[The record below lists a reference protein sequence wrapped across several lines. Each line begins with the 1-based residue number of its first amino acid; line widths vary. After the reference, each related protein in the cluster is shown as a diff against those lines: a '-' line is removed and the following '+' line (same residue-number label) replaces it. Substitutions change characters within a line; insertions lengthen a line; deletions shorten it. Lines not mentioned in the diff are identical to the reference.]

1 MSAIVDAYN
10 RAADQALEQIAADCM
25 AALAAVGSKTR

>member
-10 RAADQALEQIAADCM
+10 RAADQALSDIASGV
-25 AALAAVGSKTR
+25 AATLKGH